1 LLGTPQPISQ
11 EDIEILVGKS
21 RGGNKAV
28 HANSNWRYYCKLLD
42 EE

>member
-1 LLGTPQPISQ
+1 M
-11 EDIEILVGKS
+11 VGKS
-21 RGGNKAV
+21 PGAGNSSV